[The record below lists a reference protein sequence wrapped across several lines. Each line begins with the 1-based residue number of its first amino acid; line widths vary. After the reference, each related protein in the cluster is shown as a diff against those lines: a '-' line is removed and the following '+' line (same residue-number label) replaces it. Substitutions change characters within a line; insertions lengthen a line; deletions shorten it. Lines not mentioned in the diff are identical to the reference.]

1 MEKELVVL
9 VEDEVDLH
17 ELLRVNLEKAGYRF
31 MAFAE
36 AAAFLR
42 FIEKNLPD
50 LVILDWMLPDADGL
64 ELCKYLKN
72 REETRS
78 IPVIMLTARSEEVD
92 RVVGLEMGADDYIS
106 KPFSPRE
113 LVARAKAVRR
123 RIDGP
128 PPVIIRVGPISL
140 NLERHEVWVG
150 EKKIDLTPVEF
161 NLLRILMTKK
171 GWVFSREKLLDM
183 LWRGEKVVTLR
194 TVDVHMMN
202 LRSKLGE
209 AGGFIKNIRGV
220 GYKFEV

>member
-64 ELCKYLKN
+64 ELSKYLKN

-78 IPVIMLTARSEEVD
+78 IPVIMLTARS
-92 RVVGLEMGADDYIS
+92 
-106 KPFSPRE
+106 
-113 LVARAKAVRR
+113 
-123 RIDGP
+123 
-128 PPVIIRVGPISL
+128 
-140 NLERHEVWVG
+140 
-150 EKKIDLTPVEF
+150 
-161 NLLRILMTKK
+161 
-171 GWVFSREKLLDM
+171 
-183 LWRGEKVVTLR
+183 
-194 TVDVHMMN
+194 
-202 LRSKLGE
+202 
-209 AGGFIKNIRGV
+209 
-220 GYKFEV
+220 

>member
-36 AAAFLR
+36 ATAFLR

-50 LVILDWMLPDADGL
+50 LVILDWMLPDGDGL

-78 IPVIMLTARSEEVD
+78 IPVIMLTAQSEEVD

-113 LVARAKAVRR
+113 LVARVKAVRR

-128 PPVIIRVGPISL
+128 PPVVIRVGPISL

-171 GWVFSREKLLDM
+171 
-183 LWRGEKVVTLR
+183 
-194 TVDVHMMN
+194 
-202 LRSKLGE
+202 
-209 AGGFIKNIRGV
+209 
-220 GYKFEV
+220 